1 MIRRLAKL
9 IFCGGACSAS
19 FGQELKCNVTVN
31 SNQIPQVEQDI
42 FAAMQKGVYEFVNN
56 TAWTE
61 DVFAQHE
68 KIEAAILINLTEQVK
83 DGQGQVIADQ
93 YKGTIL
99 VQSRRRIYNST
110 YDCQM
115 LNYQDNNFTFS
126 YVPFQQFYYSESSSM
141 SNLTAVI
148 AFYCYMIIGLDYDS
162 YSMNGGDKY
171 LQKALNI
178 VNMSQNLAEPGWKAS
193 ETANRYYM
201 INDYLNPAFKPLRE
215 LEYNYHRLGYDVM
228 ASDLPGGRK
237 IVFAALKTL
246 EKIWSQRP
254 NAFLLQI
261 FFSTK
266 RNEIMDMLKETKAAD
281 KAEIIPILKKV
292 DPSQSSKYDALVGD
306 PQMN

>member
-1 MIRRLAKL
+1 MKKL
-9 IFCGGACSAS
+9 ISIITCCVAIAS
-19 FGQELKCNVTVN
+19 VGYAQEIKCNVTVN
-31 SNQIPQVEQDI
+31 SNQIPQVEADI
-42 FAAMQKGVYEFVNN
+42 FVAMQKGIYEFVNN

-61 DVFAQHE
+61 DVFAQQE

-99 VQSRRRIYNST
+99 VQSRRRVYNST
-110 YDCQM
+110 FDCQL

-126 YVPFQQFYYSESSSM
+126 YIPFQQFYYSESSSM

-162 YSMNGGDKY
+162 YSLSGGDKY
-171 LQKALNI
+171 LNKALNI
-178 VNMSQNLAEPGWKAS
+178 VNMSQNLPEPGWKAS
-193 ETANRYYM
+193 ETSNRYYM
-201 INDYLNPAFKPLRE
+201 INDYMNPAFKPLRE
-215 LEYNYHRLGYDVM
+215 LMYNYHRLGFDVM
-228 ASDLPGGRK
+228 TSDLPGGRK
-237 IVFAALKTL
+237 IVFDALKSL
-246 EKIWSQRP
+246 DKIWSQRP

-306 PQMN
+306 PQ